1 MLRRLSIFAVAALG
15 CGGIGA
21 AADRAPAEYD
31 LRVVRHQVPTS
42 LEAGA
47 VVPVR
52 VTVANDGT
60 RNWSPSDGFA
70 LSYHWLDSDLRPLQW
85 DGRRTPLGAAVGP
98 GQSREV
104 VAELEAPRAAG
115 DYLLALDIVH
125 EGVLWVSER
134 DPTPVEPLPVSV
146 VAGHAFAVVAGAVPR
161 LAVGGAELRVRLVL
175 ENRGARGWRDDG
187 SFALASHWLGR
198 DGAVLQWE
206 GPRSP
211 IPRPV
216 APGETIELTAV
227 VEVPVRPGVRRLQWD
242 MVEEGVCWF
251 SERSAAPPP
260 VRTVIVVPD
269 LLADPLWWALLSLL
283 AAVTAVSVLA
293 HGGPR
298 RLLPCFAVA
307 DVAWCVGAL
316 VVKQGAVLAAA
327 EAPARLGGLVLT
339 AGGAALVG
347 LAVLALPGRWR
358 AVAGWAAAACATA
371 VLWGDLVYL
380 RFFGDLP
387 APGALAAA
395 AQVRHLGESIRSLFE
410 PADAWLWIDLLPGLV
425 LVAVSQRLR
434 RTPRP
439 GATRAAVVV
448 LVLAVVAAGAA
459 ALRLASEQPR
469 LFEQIFRRV
478 HVAREVG
485 VLNLHA
491 VELGT
496 AAVRAAASER
506 LETGDLDEAVE
517 WFAERAPLRA
527 GTGPWFGA
535 ASGRSLVMVQVE
547 SLQGFVIG
555 LEIGGR
561 EVTPFLNRW
570 AEEALWFDNVT
581 DQTAQG
587 RSSDSELA
595 TQVSLLPADGAAGAF
610 RFAGNDFT
618 GLAEVLARHGY
629 RTLSAVPYDG
639 AFWNRRA
646 THPAYGYARSLFAG
660 DFAAGEQVGWGLSD
674 RDFLDQAA
682 AQLASTERPFAAF
695 LLTLSLH
702 HPFEGFPQRLA
713 VLDLGEM
720 EGTPFGNFLHTMHFF
735 DSSLAAFVAS
745 LEAAG
750 RSDEVV
756 IAVWGDHDA
765 GFPWRP
771 EIAAAMGA
779 DHDPAGWYLSQEVPL
794 LIRVPGVDGLAGR
807 RSVPA
812 GHADVAPTLLA
823 LLGIDPAPYAFLGR
837 NLLGAPG
844 AEPVLGEYGCW
855 RDDRLLF
862 LQGDGSL
869 AGGTCIELEGMRRV
883 PAGRC
888 RDGFAA
894 ARRAGEVS
902 ALVLEHDLQER
913 IHDELARRAGSDP

>member
-1 MLRRLSIFAVAALG
+1 MRRQLSILAMAALG
-15 CGGIGA
+15 CAGIGA
-21 AADRAPAEYD
+21 AADHAPAEYD
-31 LRVVRHQVPTS
+31 LRVIRQQVPAS
-42 LEAGA
+42 LEAGT
-47 VVPVR
+47 VVEVPV
-52 VTVANDGT
+52 VLANDGT
-60 RNWSPSDGFA
+60 RTWSASEGFA
-70 LSYHWLDSDLRPLQW
+70 LSYHWLDSDLHPLHW
-85 DGRRTPLGAAVGP
+85 DGRRTPLGTAVGP
-98 GQSREV
+98 GEALEV
-104 VAELEAPRAAG
+104 VVEIEAPRAPG

-134 DPTPVEPLPVSV
+134 DPTPVQPLPVSV

-161 LAVGGAELRVRLVL
+161 LAVAGGERRVRLVL
-175 ENRGARGWRDDG
+175 ENRGVRGWRDDG

-198 DGAVLQWE
+198 DGTVLQWE

-211 IPRPV
+211 IRRPV
-216 APGETIELTAV
+216 APGESIELTAV

-251 SERSAAPPP
+251 SERSAASPPA
-260 VRTVIVVPD
+260 RTVLVVPD
-269 LLADPLWWALLSLL
+269 PLADPLWWALLSLL
-283 AAVTAVSVLA
+283 AAATAVSVLGR
-293 HGGPR
+293 GGPP
-298 RLLPCFAVA
+298 RLLACFAVA

-327 EAPARLGGLVLT
+327 EAPARLGGLALT

-358 AVAGWAAAACATA
+358 AAAGWAAAACATA
-371 VLWGDLVYL
+371 VLWGDLAYL

-395 AQVRHLGESIRSLFE
+395 GQVPHLGESIRSLFE
-410 PADAWLWIDLLPGLV
+410 PADAWLWVDLLPGLV
-425 LVAVSQRLR
+425 LVVVSLRLQ

-439 GATRAAVVV
+439 GPTRVAVVV
-448 LVLAVVAAGAA
+448 LALAVVAAGAA
-459 ALRLASEQPR
+459 ALRLAADQPR
-469 LFEQIFRRV
+469 LFEQLFRRV

-496 AAVRAAASER
+496 AAFRAAASER
-506 LETGDLDEAVE
+506 LETDELDAVAE

-527 GTGPWFGA
+527 GSGPWFGA

-595 TQVSLLPADGAAGAF
+595 TQVSLLPADGAAAAF

-639 AFWNRRA
+639 AFWNRRS

-682 AQLASTERPFAAF
+682 AVLAATERPFAAF

-812 GHADVAPTLLA
+812 GHVDVAPTLLA

-837 NLLGAPG
+837 NLLGTPG
-844 AEPVLGEYGCW
+844 RGPVVGEYGCW
-855 RDDRLLF
+855 RDDELLY
-862 LQGDGSL
+862 LQGDGTL
-869 AGGTCIELEGMRRV
+869 EGGTCIELEGMRRV
-883 PAGRC
+883 PTARC

-894 ARRAGEVS
+894 AGRAGEVS

-913 IHDELARRAGSDP
+913 LHGELARRSGADP